1 MGATTRLGKGKQST
15 KTTRTGKVRIKGM
28 TAQQLSEAVENAR
41 SAKERHRYQTRMN
54 VLENR

>member
-28 TAQQLSEAVENAR
+28 TVQQLSEAVENAR
-41 SAKERHRYQTRMN
+41 SAKERHRYQTRLN